1 MLSFFGLSFSV
12 DNWSLDFLFGL
23 GVSVKIECN
32 CECVSRAFST
42 LDQRE
47 FMGGDDMCVQ
57 GDEVYDEVVRVESY
71 I

>member
-1 MLSFFGLSFSV
+1 MGRLNTGVFH
-12 DNWSLDFLFGL
+12 L

-47 FMGGDDMCVQ
+47 LMGGDDIRVQ
-57 GDEVYDEVVRVESY
+57 GDGEGCDVVDKVETK